1 MPDKSIFLDSNIII
15 YAYSETDTRKAE
27 IARKIIAS
35 GNVVISAQVINE
47 FVSVTLRKLHQPL
60 NAIEAAVREIL
71 PFTRTASISAETS
84 LRALHIAREYR
95 FAWYDSLIIASAI
108 ENNCDL
114 LISEDLQ
121 HEQVIEESLTI
132 INPFRFE

>member
-47 FVSVTLRKLHQPL
+47 FVSKFKVSKDRLG
-60 NAIEAAVREIL
+60 
-71 PFTRTASISAETS
+71 
-84 LRALHIAREYR
+84 
-95 FAWYDSLIIASAI
+95 
-108 ENNCDL
+108 
-114 LISEDLQ
+114 
-121 HEQVIEESLTI
+121 
-132 INPFRFE
+132 